1 MRTPVLALLL
11 LAGAA
16 VAAAAPDAPG
26 IAPAATGGAAPAPL
40 TRTTPAFTSVRVET
54 PFNVRIEPGKG
65 HAVSLDAEEGVVKAV
80 GYKVEGGEL
89 IVTTDATFKTD
100 KPVKLTVQ

>member
-1 MRTPVLALLL
+1 MRAHTAALLL
-11 LAGAA
+11 LAGTAA
-16 VAAAAPDAPG
+16 VLAAPDGAG

-65 HAVSLDAEEGVVKAV
+65 HALALDAEEPVVKAV
-80 GYKVEGGEL
+80 GFKVEGGEL
-89 IVTTDATFKTD
+89 IVTTDNTFKTD
-100 KPVKLTVQ
+100 KPVKLTIQ